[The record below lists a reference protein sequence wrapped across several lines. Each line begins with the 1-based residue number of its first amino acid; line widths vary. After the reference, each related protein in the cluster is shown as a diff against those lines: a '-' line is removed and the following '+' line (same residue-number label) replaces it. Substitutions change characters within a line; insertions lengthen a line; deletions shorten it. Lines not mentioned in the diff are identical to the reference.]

1 MQKNFEC
8 LKSIQRKPGF
18 KKYMDSNVHCSSIYS
33 SHDMKATLMSINR
46 EMDKEDIVDIYNG
59 VLLIHIKGW
68 NNTICSN
75 MDGPRDY
82 LDYNKDY
89 LDYLKKSYKEKQILY
104 DISYMWNLK
113 KK

>member
-1 MQKNFEC
+1 
-8 LKSIQRKPGF
+8 
-18 KKYMDSNVHCSSIYS
+18 MDPNVHCSSIYS

-46 EMDKEDIVDIYNG
+46 EMDKDIVDIYNG
-59 VLLIHIKGW
+59 ILPIHIKGW
-68 NNTICSN
+68 SNTICSS

-82 LDYNKDY
+82 LDYNEDY